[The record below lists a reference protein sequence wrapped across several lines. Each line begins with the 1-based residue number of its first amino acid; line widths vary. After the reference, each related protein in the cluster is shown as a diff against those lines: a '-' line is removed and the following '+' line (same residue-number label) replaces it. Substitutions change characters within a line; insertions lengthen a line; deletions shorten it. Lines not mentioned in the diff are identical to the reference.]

1 MTSTKQN
8 TKPSTKLST
17 KPRSKTTT
25 RRVSDAEL
33 VRQIARKLCIAWAI
47 VDRETNRL
55 LSTFPSRR
63 DAYGQRSALEAP
75 EKTKVI
81 RVDLRVKGL
90 SA

>member
-1 MTSTKQN
+1 MTSTKLSPKPI
-8 TKPSTKLST
+8 TKPK
-17 KPRSKTTT
+17 SKTTT

-55 LSTFPSRR
+55 ISTFPSRR
-63 DAYGQRSALEAP
+63 DAYGQRTALEAS